1 MYGGMERENGQLSGE
16 LRREWYGTELPEPV
30 RYGFRVVEGKLVY
43 TASQRRAVKLHP
55 SAQPGEFVEGLWEYD
70 TAEFFVANAEGTRY
84 MEFNLAPNG
93 AWWACVFTEPRVRDL
108 SVPPLPS
115 VATRGVI
122 ALDGSWECRAELP
135 LAYLEA
141 IGIAPAN
148 CRLAAAAIQN
158 SPDYLYLTTSSDLH
172 GEPDFHRP
180 WSWAPASLV

>member
-30 RYGFRVVEGKLVY
+30 RYAFRVVDGKLVY

-55 SAQPGEFVEGLWEYD
+55 TAKPGEFVEGLWEYD

-93 AWWACVFTEPRVRDL
+93 AWWACVFTEPRVRDA

-115 VATRGVI
+115 VSTRGGI
-122 ALDGSWECRAELP
+122 APDGAWECRAELP

-141 IGIAPAN
+141 IGINPAN

-158 SPDYLYLTTSSDLH
+158 SPEYLYLTTSSDLH

-180 WSWAPASLV
+180 WSWAPTSLV